1 VVKKVISLLKS
12 IFIDNWLKKFISL
25 ILAIIVWF
33 VVDQSLTSTKTINT
47 IGVRVINLPQ
57 GKTINGLQPSG
68 LLSKRFS
75 VTITGKKSYL
85 EEISP
90 NDLEIVIDGSD
101 FASENI
107 VNIQK
112 KHLVSLNPELSI
124 SNHIN
129 KVNAKTLVI
138 NLVPFANEKI
148 PVYVSHPI
156 GEPPKGFQF
165 LDVWP
170 YHLNMS
176 VSGPDEIIKKLKT
189 RGLKLT
195 FNLNDISKADL
206 ERVTSARQKKVV
218 SFFIPEEWKTIN
230 LPSISDIP
238 LKIDDPEA
246 KYLRIDFIRSDIIP
260 INFPLPVSIYFP
272 PDYKGTNSPSHISI
286 GNCELI
292 TSQKGLKIL
301 NKQLYT
307 KGVSELFVKI
317 IKDMIFLSV
326 NMTPGSD
333 EENLDWSIQFI
344 NPTVLED
351 RYVSTMITEINDD
364 ELKDMH
370 PTLREEH
377 LRNRFRNYMHR
388 FSLFYA
394 DDEPFEISAQLK
406 GKEIILKELSP
417 NRPNV

>member
-1 VVKKVISLLKS
+1 MISLLKS

-25 ILAIIVWF
+25 LLAIIVWF

-68 LLSKRFS
+68 LLNRRFS
-75 VTITGKKSYL
+75 VTITGKKSHL

-90 NDLEIVIDGSD
+90 NDIEIVIDGSD
-101 FASENI
+101 FSSENI
-107 VNIQK
+107 VNIEK

-124 SNHIN
+124 SSHIN
-129 KVNAKTLVI
+129 KVIAKTLVI

-156 GEPPKGFQF
+156 GEAPKGFQF

-195 FNLNDISKADL
+195 FNLNDISKSDL
-206 ERVTSARQKKVV
+206 ERATSSRQKKVV

-260 INFPLPVSIYFP
+260 INFSLPVSIYFP
-272 PDYKGTNSPSHISI
+272 PDYKGSNSPTTITI
-286 GNCELI
+286 GNSDLI
-292 TSQKGLKIL
+292 SSQKGLKIL

-317 IKDMIFLSV
+317 IKDMIFISV

-333 EENLDWSIQFI
+333 EENIDWSIQFI
-344 NPTVLED
+344 NPAVLED

-394 DDEPFEISAQLK
+394 DDEPFELTAQLK
-406 GKEIILKELSP
+406 GKEIILKEQLP
-417 NRPNV
+417 NKPNV

>member
-1 VVKKVISLLKS
+1 MISLLKS
-12 IFIDNWLKKFISL
+12 IFLDNWLKKLISL

-47 IGVRVINLPQ
+47 IGVRVINLPA

-68 LLSKRFS
+68 LLNKRFS
-75 VTITGKKSYL
+75 LTIAGKKSQL

-90 NDLEIVIDGSD
+90 SDLEIVIDGSE
-101 FASENI
+101 FGTENV
-107 VNIQK
+107 VNIEK

-124 SNHIN
+124 GSHIN
-129 KVNAKTLVI
+129 KVFAKTLVI

-148 PVYVSHPI
+148 PVYVSRPI
-156 GEPPKGFQF
+156 GEAPKGFQF

-176 VSGPDEIIKKLKT
+176 VSGPDEVIKKLKT

-206 ERVTSARQKKVV
+206 ERINSSRQKNVV
-218 SFFIPEEWKTIN
+218 SFTIPEEWKTIN
-230 LPSISDIP
+230 LPSISDTPI
-238 LKIDDPEA
+238 KIDDPEA
-246 KYLRIDFIRSDIIP
+246 KFLRIDFIRSDTIP
-260 INFPLPVSIYFP
+260 VNFAIPLSLYFP
-272 PDYKGTNSPSHISI
+272 PDYKGTASPANIAI
-286 GNCELI
+286 GICDLI
-292 TSQKGLKIL
+292 TSTRGMKLL

-317 IKDMIFLSV
+317 IKDMVYLSI
-326 NMTPGSD
+326 NITQASD
-333 EENLDWSIQFI
+333 EDNIDWSVQFV
-344 NPTVLED
+344 NPGALED
-351 RYVSTMITEINDD
+351 RYVSTMITEINDE

-377 LRNRFRNYMHR
+377 LRNRFRNYMNR
-388 FSLFYA
+388 FTLFTSE
-394 DDEPFEISAQLK
+394 DQPLELSIQLK
-406 GKEIILKELSP
+406 GKEILIRDSLK
-417 NRPNV
+417 PNV